1 MRLKRRNFLP
11 GDYLIKQGTMPEGMF
26 FITSH
31 PGVPRG
37 EVEILQ
43 REELQDAVDT
53 YKRIPFKGGEKIVGE
68 ISLLRD
74 TKATAFVRAKTV
86 CGTEL
91 LLKAALAPFRRPLS
105 AARLTQCARLHWEA
119 CHIQCG
125 TLLAGV
131 GPQMTSYD
139 RCQPRQ

>member
-1 MRLKRRNFLP
+1 MRLERRVFLP
-11 GDYLIKQGTMPEGMF
+11 GDYLIKQGMMPEQGMF
-26 FITSH
+26 FITNH
-31 PGVPRG
+31 PGVPPG

-86 CGTEL
+86 CDTEL
-91 LLKAALAPFRRPLS
+91 LLREDYRALVDSFPLFKEYLQQVAIS
-105 AARLTQCARLHWEA
+105 RGFSDYTQAMA
-119 CHIQCG
+119 N
-125 TLLAGV
+125 
-131 GPQMTSYD
+131 
-139 RCQPRQ
+139 